1 MSVVKMPTP
10 PKLGKNILA
19 IRKDKKWS
27 LDALAKKSGVSK
39 AMLSQVEQEKTNPTL
54 ATLWKIAHGLNVPL
68 EELLGRNE
76 AAGKKFEVCRVN
88 DIPILFNDTKDCKF
102 NILSTVDMQNVEI
115 YMVELKKGGNLVSQ
129 KHYAGTEEILYVTK
143 GSIEVTAGSNKS
155 QLKEG
160 EVIRFHADV
169 NHSIKN
175 NSTGDASFF
184 MVERLEN

>member
-1 MSVVKMPTP
+1 MSIGKMPTP

-19 IRKDKKWS
+19 IRKDKNWS
-27 LDALAKKSGVSK
+27 LDDLAKKSGVSK

-76 AAGKKFEVCRVN
+76 TTGKKFEVCRVN
-88 DIPILFNDTKDCKF
+88 DIPILFNETKDCKF

-115 YMVELKKGGNLVSQ
+115 YMVELKKGGSLVSQ
-129 KHYAGTEEILYVTK
+129 KHYTGTEETLYVTK
-143 GSIEVTAGSNKS
+143 GKLEVTAGTNKS
-155 QLKEG
+155 EVKEG

-169 NHSIKN
+169 NHAIKN
-175 NSTGDASFF
+175 TSAGNASFF
-184 MVERLEN
+184 MVERLET